1 MPKDI
6 DRDPALLARV
16 VPTKFAGEVRVLG
29 LDLGTT
35 CGAVYAHHRPGEPA
49 DPAAVGRAMV
59 LGQWDLSAGPYDSG
73 ALRFVRLRQFLH
85 VLAPDAVFFE
95 DVRYTPA
102 EKVTRYN
109 AAQIVARA
117 ATSCELFGA
126 FKATVAAWCEAAG
139 VPCGSFPIGVIK
151 RRATARGNAN
161 KEQVIAAAN
170 AAFGCALDPVG
181 YEATG
186 VDNVADAAWV
196 CLLGVE
202 QYGGGMAARPA
213 RRERKRKTHAS
224 SDRLPD
230 G

>member
-1 MPKDI
+1 MSKYQI
-6 DRDPALLARV
+6 DRDPEQFVRA

-35 CGAVYAHHRPGEPA
+35 CGAVYAHHRPDGPA

-59 LGQWDLSAGPYDSG
+59 FGQWNLSAGPFDSG

-85 VLAPDAVFFE
+85 VLDPDAVFFE

-139 VPCGSFPIGVIK
+139 VPCGSFPIGEIK
-151 RRATARGNAN
+151 KRATTRGNAN

-170 AAFGCALDPVG
+170 AAFGCALDPDG

-196 CLLGVE
+196 CLMGIE
-202 QYGGGMAARPA
+202 QYGRGLQTRPP
-213 RRERKRKTHAS
+213 RPS
-224 SDRLPD
+224 SGQKGRSGESND
-230 G
+230 